1 MRLVTWNVNSIGARL
16 DRVLAWCEEHQPD
29 LIGIQELKCTD
40 DAFPHDA
47 FSHLGYISYTHG
59 TGRWN
64 GVALL
69 AKSSVSDVTKNLNS
83 QPLYEGITEPRAIA
97 CTFKDVRV
105 WNLYVPNGREPGH
118 EHFVYKLEWL
128 KSLKETIHAELNEY
142 KQLVVMGDFNIA
154 PTDDDVWDIKD
165 FENSTHVTVEERK
178 ALADVLQL
186 GLVDVMPRSQKG
198 QPFTFWD
205 YRALMFQKAM
215 GMRIDLVL
223 ATDSFKRR
231 IQDIW
236 IDREERKLKG
246 GSDHAPVVV
255 DFE

>member
-16 DRVLAWCEEHQPD
+16 DRVLAWCEVHQPD

-69 AKSSVSDVTKNLNS
+69 AKSSLRDVTKNLVD
-83 QPLYEGITEPRAIA
+83 QPRYEGETEPRAIA
-97 CTFKDVRV
+97 CTFNDIRV
-105 WNLYVPNGREPGH
+105 WNVYVPNGREPGH
-118 EHFVYKLEWL
+118 PHFVYKIEWL
-128 KSLKETIHAELNEY
+128 NALKETISSELNDY

-154 PTDDDVWDIKD
+154 PTDADVWDIKD
-165 FENSTHVTVEERK
+165 FENSTHVTEDERNSLK
-178 ALADVLQL
+178 AIVDL
-186 GLVDVMPRSQKG
+186 GLYDLMPRSLKG

-223 ATDSFKRR
+223 ATDECKSRVT
-231 IQDIW
+231 DIW
-236 IDREERKLKG
+236 IDRDERKLKG

-255 DFE
+255 DFA

>member
-16 DRVLAWCEEHQPD
+16 DRVLAWCETHQPD

-59 TGRWN
+59 AGRWN

-69 AKSSVSDVTKNLNS
+69 SKSSVSDVTKNLS
-83 QPLYEGITEPRAIA
+83 AQPLYEDITEPRAIA
-97 CTFKDVRV
+97 CTFKDIRV

-118 EHFVYKLEWL
+118 DHFAYKLDWL
-128 KSLKETIHAELNEY
+128 KSLKETIHSELSEY
-142 KQLVVMGDFNIA
+142 EQLVVMGDFNIA
-154 PTDDDVWDIKD
+154 PTNDDVWDIKD

-178 ALADVLQL
+178 AFAEVLQL
-186 GLVDVMPRSQKG
+186 GLVDVMPRSLKG
-198 QPFTFWD
+198 KSFTFWD

-223 ATDSFKRR
+223 ATDTFKSR

>member
-69 AKSSVSDVTKNLNS
+69 AKSSVRDVTKNLNA
-83 QPLYEGITEPRAIA
+83 QPLYEDTTEPRAIA

-118 EHFVYKLEWL
+118 EHFAYKLEWL

-165 FENSTHVTVEERK
+165 FENSTHVTAEERN
-178 ALADVLQL
+178 ALAEVLQL
-186 GLVDVMPRSQKG
+186 GLVDVMPRSLKG
-198 QPFTFWD
+198 KPFTFWD

-223 ATDSFKRR
+223 ATDAFKSR

>member
-1 MRLVTWNVNSIGARL
+1 MRLVTWNVNSIGARI

-40 DAFPHDA
+40 DAFPYDA
-47 FSHLGYISYTHG
+47 FSHLGYISYPHG

-69 AKSSVSDVTKNLNS
+69 SKSSLSDVTKDLPH
-83 QPLYEGITEPRAIA
+83 QPEYEGVTEPRAIA
-97 CTFKDVRV
+97 CTFNDVRV

-118 EHFVYKLEWL
+118 DHFLYKLQWL
-128 KSLKETIHAELNEY
+128 TTLKETIQSEMNDY
-142 KQLVVMGDFNIA
+142 QQIVVMGDFNIA
-154 PTDDDVWDIKD
+154 PTDDDVWDMKD
-165 FENSTHVTVEERK
+165 FEDSTHVTKEERA
-178 ALADVLQL
+178 ALAEVLKL
-186 GLVDVMPRSQKG
+186 GFSDVMPRSLKG
-198 QPFTFWD
+198 KPFTFWD

-223 ATDSFKRR
+223 ATDDFKKR

-236 IDREERKLKG
+236 IDRDERKAKG
-246 GSDHAPVVV
+246 GSDHAPVLV
-255 DFE
+255 DFA

>member
-1 MRLVTWNVNSIGARL
+1 MTWNVNSIGARL
-16 DRVLAWCEEHQPD
+16 DRVLAWCEAHQPD

-69 AKSSVSDVTKNLNS
+69 AKSSVGDVTRNLVN
-83 QPLYEGITEPRAIA
+83 QPLYEGETEPRAIA
-97 CTFKDVRV
+97 CTFKDIRV
-105 WNLYVPNGREPGH
+105 WNVYVPNGREPGH
-118 EHFVYKLEWL
+118 DHFLYKLEWL
-128 KSLKETIHAELNEY
+128 NTLKETISRELNEY
-142 KQLVVMGDFNIA
+142 KQLIVIGDFNIA
-154 PTDDDVWDIKD
+154 PSDQDVWDIKD
-165 FENSTHVTVEERK
+165 FENSTHVTVDERDSLK
-178 ALADVLQL
+178 AILDL
-186 GLVDVMPRSQKG
+186 GLNDLMPRSMKG

-223 ATDSFKRR
+223 ATNDFTTRVS
-231 IQDIW
+231 DIW
-236 IDREERKLKG
+236 IDRDERKLKG